1 MKIIIINGYAGVGK
15 STFVEMC
22 EDYGQI
28 LEVSTIDSV
37 KELAEII
44 GWKGQK
50 EPKDRKFLSDFKDLL
65 TRYNDYPFNATISII
80 KEKLHLKELEGQN
93 IDDQIIFIH
102 CREPEEIERFKN
114 ELGARSL
121 IIRRHGP
128 ETVTQINH
136 ADNNVFDMVY
146 DYTIFNEGNLEDLEK
161 SAKEFME
168 KLKSEDWESH
178 VERSY
183 YELYN

>member
-37 KELAEII
+37 KELAEVI

-80 KEKLHLKELEGQN
+80 KEKLHLEELEGQN

-114 ELGARSL
+114 ALGARSL
-121 IIRRHGP
+121 IVRRHGP
-128 ETVTQINH
+128 ETITQINH
-136 ADNNVFDMVY
+136 ADNGVFDAVY
-146 DYTIFNEGNLEDLEK
+146 DYMIFNDGDLDRLKE
-161 SAKEFME
+161 SAQTFIEQIQK
-168 KLKSEDWESH
+168 EDWES
-178 VERSY
+178 Y
-183 YELYN
+183 L